1 MRIAV
6 TGSEGQLGQALRSLC
21 PPENV
26 LPIDLPDHDITDLMA
41 IISLIRAFS
50 PDVVIH
56 TAAITDVDGCERDP
70 ELAYRVNVIGTRNVA
85 VAATQARC
93 PLVYVSTDY
102 VFDGEQPEPYRE
114 YDAPNPLS
122 VYAITKEAGER
133 VVRHHVP
140 AHYIARVAWL
150 YGDGPRNFP
159 QTVLRL
165 ARERGEMTM
174 VTDEIGSPT
183 YARDVAEAL
192 LHLVQQ
198 PAYGTYHLT
207 NSGVCS
213 RYELAC
219 AVLELAGVQDVTVH
233 PGQNY
238 RRLARVPK
246 RCELHNS
253 LGAQLGI
260 EMRPWRDALA
270 AYLKPR

>member
-6 TGSEGQLGQALRSLC
+6 TGSKGQLGRAILALC
-21 PPENV
+21 PPEAV
-26 LPIDLPDHDITDLMA
+26 LAMDLPEHDITDLAHTIAA
-41 IISLIRAFS
+41 IGAFA

-56 TAAITDVDGCERDP
+56 TAAFTDVEGCERDP
-70 ELAYRVNVIGTRNVA
+70 DLAYRVNVIGTRNVA
-85 VAATQARC
+85 VAAAQASC
-93 PLVYVSTDY
+93 PVAYISTDY
-102 VFDGEQPEPYRE
+102 VFDGEQHEPYRE

-122 VYAITKEAGER
+122 VYAQTKEAGER
-133 VVRHHVP
+133 VVRHHAP

-183 YARDVAEAL
+183 YAHDVAVAL
-192 LHLVQQ
+192 LKLVEL

-219 AVLELAGVQDVTVH
+219 AVLELAGIQGVTVR
-233 PGQNY
+233 PSENY
-238 RRLARVPK
+238 ARLARVPK
-246 RCELHNS
+246 RCELLNS

-260 EMRPWRDALA
+260 QMRPWSEALA
-270 AYLKPR
+270 AYLEQR

>member
-6 TGSEGQLGQALRSLC
+6 TGSKGQLGQALLALC
-21 PPENV
+21 PAETV
-26 LPIDLPDHDITDLMA
+26 LAIDLPEHDITCLAPTLRA
-41 IISLIRAFS
+41 IGTFA

-56 TAAITDVDGCERDP
+56 TAALTDVDGCERDP

-85 VAATQARC
+85 VAAAQAGC
-93 PLVYVSTDY
+93 PLVYISTDY
-102 VFDGEQPEPYRE
+102 VFDGEQEAPYRE
-114 YDAPNPLS
+114 YDPPNPLS
-122 VYAITKEAGER
+122 VYAQTKEAGER
-133 VVRHHVP
+133 VVRHHLP
-140 AHYIARVAWL
+140 AHYVVRVAWL

-165 ARERGEMTM
+165 ARERGEMSM

-183 YARDVAEAL
+183 YARDVAAAL
-192 LHLVQQ
+192 LDLVEQ

-207 NSGVCS
+207 NRGVCS

-219 AVLELAGVQDVTVH
+219 AVLELAGIQGVTVH
-233 PGQNY
+233 PSQDY

-246 RCELHNS
+246 RCELVNS

-260 EMRPWRDALA
+260 EMRPWREALA
-270 AYLKPR
+270 AYLEPR